1 MTSQASVVAENDEDY
16 LGLRL
21 RTLITERYQLT
32 VYPGYEF
39 GELFDLQED
48 PHQLYNLWAEPQLR
62 EVRRDLQ
69 IQLLERL
76 VETDNRLPRRLSHA

>member
-1 MTSQASVVAENDEDY
+1 MVAENDEDY

-32 VYPGYEF
+32 VYPGHDF
-39 GELFDLQED
+39 GEFYDLQED
-48 PHQLYNLWAEPQLR
+48 PYQLINLWADPQNHEL
-62 EVRRDLQ
+62 RRDLQ

-76 VETDNRLPRRLSHA
+76 IETDNRLPRRMSHA